1 MTALLGKV
9 LLLTGCTAWGLLAG
23 SRLGERAACLEE
35 FRQALA
41 ALSRELSFSL
51 RPLWELMTQAAAG
64 SRGPAA
70 AFFQVC
76 CARFAQGGRESW
88 AESWQQALAE
98 VPLPLTLADRRLLEE
113 GRAGAGPV
121 RRRESASGPGGSAG
135 PLGGPA
141 GGSPPGGQAAVSGL
155 WGPGDHRGPVLSDPA
170 VKFWHS
176 RLGGRIE

>member
-98 VPLPLTLADRRLLEE
+98 VPLPLTQADRRLLEE
-113 GRAGAGPV
+113 AGQVLGRYDGESQRQALAGLLA
-121 RRRESASGPGGSAG
+121 RLEDRREEARREARRLFRVYGVLGITGG
-135 PLGGPA
+135 LFC
-141 GGSPPGGQAAVSGL
+141 L
-155 WGPGDHRGPVLSDPA
+155 IL
-170 VKFWHS
+170 
-176 RLGGRIE
+176 L

>member
-70 AFFQVC
+70 AFFRVC

-113 GRAGAGPV
+113 AGQVLGRYDGESQRQALAGLLA
-121 RRRESASGPGGSAG
+121 RLEDRREEARREARRLFRVYGVLGVTGG
-135 PLGGPA
+135 LFC
-141 GGSPPGGQAAVSGL
+141 L
-155 WGPGDHRGPVLSDPA
+155 IL
-170 VKFWHS
+170 
-176 RLGGRIE
+176 L

>member
-98 VPLPLTLADRRLLEE
+98 VPLPLTEADLRLLEE
-113 GRAGAGPV
+113 AGQVLGRYDGESQRQALAGLLA
-121 RRRESASGPGGSAG
+121 RLEDRREEARREARRLFRVYVVLGITGG
-135 PLGGPA
+135 LFC
-141 GGSPPGGQAAVSGL
+141 L
-155 WGPGDHRGPVLSDPA
+155 IL
-170 VKFWHS
+170 
-176 RLGGRIE
+176 L

>member
-113 GRAGAGPV
+113 AGHVLGRYDGESQRQALAGLLA
-121 RRRESASGPGGSAG
+121 RLEDRREEARREARRLFRVYGVLGITGG
-135 PLGGPA
+135 LFC
-141 GGSPPGGQAAVSGL
+141 L
-155 WGPGDHRGPVLSDPA
+155 IL
-170 VKFWHS
+170 
-176 RLGGRIE
+176 L

>member
-113 GRAGAGPV
+113 AGQVLGRYDGESQRQALAGLLA
-121 RRRESASGPGGSAG
+121 RLEDRREEARREARRLFRVYVVLGITGG
-135 PLGGPA
+135 LFC
-141 GGSPPGGQAAVSGL
+141 L
-155 WGPGDHRGPVLSDPA
+155 IL
-170 VKFWHS
+170 
-176 RLGGRIE
+176 L

>member
-70 AFFQVC
+70 AFFRVC

-98 VPLPLTLADRRLLEE
+98 VPLPLTQADRRLLEE
-113 GRAGAGPV
+113 AGQVLGRYDGESQRQALAGLLACLED
-121 RRRESASGPGGSAG
+121 RREEARREARRLFRVYGVLGITGG
-135 PLGGPA
+135 LFC
-141 GGSPPGGQAAVSGL
+141 L
-155 WGPGDHRGPVLSDPA
+155 IL
-170 VKFWHS
+170 
-176 RLGGRIE
+176 L